1 MYVAYVQNGP
11 KTGTLCFVRLNFVRY
26 RPIFKLISLSE
37 SGEQFGVTSYGALG
51 HVSPPP
57 ELGHVKNLGSFYVHN
72 ILSSPI
78 LQ

>member
-51 HVSPPP
+51 HVSPTPGARACKKFRQF
-57 ELGHVKNLGSFYVHN
+57 LRA
-72 ILSSPI
+72 
-78 LQ
+78 